1 MVFEVLDSY
10 TGDHFD
16 DPELKN
22 VQVFFKDNNFVIEK
36 DLLVVEAVMRSSRND
51 NSSFKI
57 IKSTANKKLPKKVVV
72 NGEFISQPDKIN
84 LKDIYTFEIFLDD
97 FDYSFGDDST
107 LTKEGYLK
115 IWKINSNLKYL
126 LEEEK
131 ENFQKFEMDEFINKP
146 GLDSLLDEDVCS
158 WQYANIFN
166 SEKFS
171 NSKKFKFKF
180 DFMLEHLKEEL
191 NHKAIIPDEQPSLD
205 DLEDID
211 RFNNST
217 YIENKYEANEDQE
230 SYFESLIAKYNL
242 FYYYELKH
250 FYFVGLGVLLA
261 NIDNKFSISEKDLI
275 EDYLLEELKIKRAR
289 KIINDINEMFK
300 NNTLTMSSLIEDIRD
315 SLYTQD
321 KIDLVQKLYS
331 LIAIDGVASR
341 EELLFLDKICESLN
355 IDFQSIKDIKNK
367 SLINIDIQIDEE
379 DFSTLDI
386 DFNLPIL
393 MQIQQ
398 AENELHL
405 WNSRL
410 NTLSEPISRANAQN
424 YIDKYSEFI
433 KSIRGKE
440 S

>member
-1 MVFEVLDSY
+1 
-10 TGDHFD
+10 
-16 DPELKN
+16 
-22 VQVFFKDNNFVIEK
+22 
-36 DLLVVEAVMRSSRND
+36 
-51 NSSFKI
+51 
-57 IKSTANKKLPKKVVV
+57 
-72 NGEFISQPDKIN
+72 
-84 LKDIYTFEIFLDD
+84 
-97 FDYSFGDDST
+97 
-107 LTKEGYLK
+107 
-115 IWKINSNLKYL
+115 
-126 LEEEK
+126 
-131 ENFQKFEMDEFINKP
+131 
-146 GLDSLLDEDVCS
+146 
-158 WQYANIFN
+158 
-166 SEKFS
+166 
-171 NSKKFKFKF
+171 
-180 DFMLEHLKEEL
+180 
-191 NHKAIIPDEQPSLD
+191 
-205 DLEDID
+205 
-211 RFNNST
+211 
-217 YIENKYEANEDQE
+217 
-230 SYFESLIAKYNL
+230 
-242 FYYYELKH
+242 
-250 FYFVGLGVLLA
+250 
-261 NIDNKFSISEKDLI
+261 
-275 EDYLLEELKIKRAR
+275 
-289 KIINDINEMFK
+289 
-300 NNTLTMSSLIEDIRD
+300 MSSLIEDIRD
-315 SLYTQD
+315 SLYTHD